1 MQCRCGLPMNLM
13 LRTVLFANK
22 VTVHCVPV
30 FSCQECHYS
39 QIHREVKLHLS
50 NMMKQLGANPKK
62 QTIYF
67 QDVNELAKLLFR
79 ASDPEFDN
87 NTVNEIIHLR
97 INELQ
102 DLLLLAESI
111 NDEAWVDELH
121 DRLDQISDY
130 SRILHEW
137 YH

>member
-1 MQCRCGLPMNLM
+1 MQCQCGLPMNLM
-13 LRTVLFANK
+13 LRTVVFARK

-30 FSCQECHYS
+30 FSCNECHHS
-39 QIHREVKLHLS
+39 QIHQDVKQHLS
-50 NMMKQLGANPKK
+50 TVMKPFSTKLTK

-67 QDVNELAKLLFR
+67 QDINELAKLLFR

-87 NTVNEIIHLR
+87 NTVNEMIHLR
-97 INELQ
+97 INELN

-111 NDEAWVDELH
+111 HDTEWVDELH

-130 SRILHEW
+130 SKLLHQW